1 MNYVLLIF
9 DGSTTIFLA
18 RKSKLVSVKFPLYW
32 SELYDISSF
41 LLVLSSCQSR
51 WRTHFYPISIAE
63 IRQFGDWPQPVIPIQ
78 IPIEMGLQLWWLKPS
93 YSCSGCRQFDLL
105 LVFFM
110 CFFPGG
116 CINMISCQLPSPP
129 RIDFLEELLLQNPP
143 FWDFPSL
150 PAGKTSRF
158 PWRCP
163 HQGWKLATD
172 AHPRAS
178 LHLSR
183 RWDVVEVVGS
193 NGENPKVQEIPK
205 HSYKVGPPSDVCWF
219 INPMNTIVICVP

>member
-105 LVFFM
+105 LVFFYV
-110 CFFPGG
+110 FFSWWMYQYD
-116 CINMISCQLPSPP
+116 ILSTSEPSQNWFFRRTFTAKPP
-129 RIDFLEELLLQNPP
+129 LLR
-143 FWDFPSL
+143 FSL
-150 PAGKTSRF
+150 ASR
-158 PWRCP
+158 
-163 HQGWKLATD
+163 G
-172 AHPRAS
+172 
-178 LHLSR
+178 
-183 RWDVVEVVGS
+183 
-193 NGENPKVQEIPK
+193 
-205 HSYKVGPPSDVCWF
+205 
-219 INPMNTIVICVP
+219 